1 MKKKSM
7 LAKIC
12 DTFLNQNFDLYLQ
25 HEIMLDDEKK
35 QREEIAKSFQDR
47 MKELS
52 SDINGQKDERR

>member
-1 MKKKSM
+1 M